1 MVTDSEP
8 PIAARRFASPV
19 GDLLVCARGG
29 ALTHLTWCG
38 KTERD
43 RPPAD
48 DADKAVLDRA
58 VAQLAAYFAGDLQNF
73 DLLVAPEGTP
83 FQRRVWTAMSA
94 IPFGRTRT
102 YGELAGEVGGIA
114 RAVGQA
120 CGANPIP
127 IIIPCHRVVAGG
139 GRLGGF
145 SGGRGR
151 DNKRAL
157 LAHERA
163 VPEGRDLFAPSAP
176 AVTNAPA
183 GR

>member
-1 MVTDSEP
+1 M
-8 PIAARRFASPV
+8 PIESTSPFAARRISSPV
-19 GDLLVCARGG
+19 GALLVCVRNG
-29 ALTHLTWCG
+29 ALTRLTWCG
-38 KTERD
+38 KTD
-43 RPPAD
+43 RELPLID
-48 DADKAVLDRA
+48 DADKTLLDQA
-58 VAQLAAYFAGDLQNF
+58 IAQLAAYFAGDLHRF
-73 DLLVAPEGTP
+73 DLPVAPVGTP
-83 FQRRVWTAMSA
+83 FQLRVWVAMSA

-102 YGELAGEVGGIA
+102 YGELAGDVGGVA

-145 SGGRGR
+145 SGGQGVAS
-151 DNKRAL
+151 KRAL
-157 LAHERA
+157 LAHEHA
-163 VPEGRDLFAPSAP
+163 VPQGRDLFAPPAP

>member
-1 MVTDSEP
+1 MTIESASSF
-8 PIAARRFASPV
+8 AARRISSPV
-19 GDLLVCARGG
+19 GGLLVCARNG
-29 ALTHLTWCG
+29 ALTRLTWCG
-38 KTERD
+38 KTGRE
-43 RPPAD
+43 PAPVD
-48 DADKAVLDRA
+48 DTEKTVLDQA
-58 VAQLAAYFAGDLQNF
+58 IAQLAAYFAGDLHRF
-73 DLLVAPEGTP
+73 DLPVAPAGTP
-83 FQRRVWTAMSA
+83 FQLRVWAAMSA

-102 YGELAGEVGGIA
+102 YGELAGEVGGVA

-151 DNKRAL
+151 ETKRAL
-157 LAHERA
+157 LVHEHA
-163 VPEGRDLFAPSAP
+163 VPEGRDLFAPP
-176 AVTNAPA
+176 ARTVTNAPA